1 MLWVLCRIRKGV
13 VVAGLFLLL
22 QIWKGSTI
30 YGIPRAK
37 KSLSNSPNKNS
48 SPALLLATAAQEA
61 SWNGPS
67 NGSRITPWASQLRR
81 TTPMYP
87 AMVPR
92 ESVM

>member
-1 MLWVLCRIRKGV
+1 MRLTGVQQMLWVLCRIRKGV

-37 KSLSNSPNKNS
+37 ASLLNSPSKNL
-48 SPALLLATAAQEA
+48 SPVLLLATAVEEA

-67 NGSRITPWASQLRR
+67 NG
-81 TTPMYP
+81 
-87 AMVPR
+87 
-92 ESVM
+92 